1 MQIQHASNQYPKL
14 HEAEKAY
21 TSLSFEYENDPGIA
35 WYTMHPL
42 PRPCVTPALLQEMKI
57 WFDQVS
63 SPSFQKNV
71 SYTVFASSVPGIFNV
86 GGDLNLTATL
96 IRNRDRDGL
105 MQYAM
110 DCIDVMYQHYNH
122 LDKDITTI
130 TLIEGDAFGGGLEYA
145 LSSDVIVAERSAKM
159 GMPEILFNLFPGVG
173 AYSLLSRKIG
183 NRAAEKLILDGRIY
197 TAEEMHEIGVVDVL
211 AEDFQGKKAVYDYVS
226 KEEKSRNGIR
236 GLRAAKRCTN
246 PLTYEELVAV
256 GQIWADAALN
266 LRDKDLRM
274 IERLVSRQN
283 TKVA

>member
-1 MQIQHASNQYPKL
+1 MLTQYASNQHTNL
-14 HEAEKAY
+14 NESEKAY
-21 TSLSFEYENDPGIA
+21 TSLSIEYENGPDVA

-63 SPSFQKNV
+63 NPAFQRDV
-71 SYTVFASSVPGIFNV
+71 SYIVFASSVPGIFNV

-105 MQYAM
+105 MQYAT

-122 LDKDITTI
+122 LNKDITTI

-183 NRAAEKLILDGRIY
+183 NRETEKLILDGRIY
-197 TAEEMHEIGVVDVL
+197 TAEEMYEIGVVDVL
-211 AEDFQGKKAVYDYVS
+211 AEDSQGKKAVYDYIS

-246 PLTYEELVAV
+246 PLTYEELMSV

-274 IERLVSRQN
+274 IERLVNRQ
-283 TKVA
+283 TAKVA